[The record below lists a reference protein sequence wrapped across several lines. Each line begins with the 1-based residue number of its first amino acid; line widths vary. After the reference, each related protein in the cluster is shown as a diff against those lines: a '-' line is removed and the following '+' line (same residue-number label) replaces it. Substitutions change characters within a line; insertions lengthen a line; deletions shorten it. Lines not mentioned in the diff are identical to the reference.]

1 MRMNYCMAG
10 AYTLHMPRNLLKT
23 VDNINS
29 PVLPLISNGAGDKH
43 DWIYNIIKEHKS
55 VVPALKWIYNTD
67 DKEEFNIGTHQLVLD
82 DSDRFFTCFLKY
94 SPTGSR
100 FWFFKLKSNDEF
112 LKEYHNAIED
122 ITNGDWIKIKR
133 LQNKSLGDLS
143 DLEMVELA
151 NTRLEKVA
159 ERYGAIDPWKPFT
172 LNDYSN
178 NGDMTETS
186 LMYKLYTK
194 P

>member
-1 MRMNYCMAG
+1 MRMNFWIGG
-10 AYTLHMPRNLLKT
+10 AYSLHVPRNLLKT

-29 PVLPLISNGAGDKH
+29 PVLPLISNGVSDKN

-67 DKEEFNIGTHQLVLD
+67 DKEEFNIGTYQLMLD

-94 SPTGSR
+94 SPPGSR

-122 ITNGDWIKIKR
+122 VTNGDWIKNKR
-133 LQNKSLGDLS
+133 LQNKRLGDLS

-159 ERYGAIDPWKPFT
+159 ERYGAIDSWKPFT